1 MEWDNDDL
9 GGLILMSTSID
20 GGHTWGAAQ
29 TTADKAHGLGGQPLV
44 QPGGKVIVPISGYT
58 TSRMLAFTSTNGGL
72 SWNSTV
78 IVARI
83 NGSVLPTAAIDAS
96 GKVYL
101 VWVDCQFEKNC
112 NAKGGGGD
120 AETRRASA
128 PEDDLVMSTSTDGI
142 TWSPVQFIP
151 IDPPGSGIDHLVP
164 GLGVDKHTSG
174 NTAHLAL
181 TFYNH
186 SVNCGVGCQFFVG
199 FVSSTDGGAHWT
211 SKIQL
216 AGPMLLS
223 WLPQGRNK
231 VGDYISTVF
240 CNGLAFPVFS
250 IASAPGGS
258 HLNEAVY
265 TITGGL
271 VV

>member
-1 MEWDNDDL
+1 
-9 GGLILMSTSID
+9 
-20 GGHTWGAAQ
+20 
-29 TTADKAHGLGGQPLV
+29 
-44 QPGGKVIVPISGYT
+44 
-58 TSRMLAFTSTNGGL
+58 
-72 SWNSTV
+72 
-78 IVARI
+78 
-83 NGSVLPTAAIDAS
+83 
-96 GKVYL
+96 
-101 VWVDCQFEKNC
+101 VDCRFEKNC
-112 NAKGGGGD
+112 NAKGGGED
-120 AETRRASA
+120 AETRHAS
-128 PEDDLVMSTSTDGI
+128 PSEDDLVMSTSTDGI

-181 TFYNH
+181 TFYDH
-186 SVNCGVGCQFFVG
+186 SVNCDVGCQYYVG
-199 FVSSTDGGAHWT
+199 FVSSTDGGAQWT

-223 WLPQGRNK
+223 WFPLGRNK
-231 VGDYISTVF
+231 VGDYISTTF

-250 IASAPGGS
+250 IASVPRGS
-258 HLNEAVY
+258 HLNEAMY